1 VKVLTIGD
9 NTLHLLN
16 QAVRLLNKR
25 TNETLQ
31 EFGLF
36 HSQWSILYCLVNRG
50 ELSQTEISRYL
61 HVERP
66 TVTRTIRKLE
76 ENGWIERSKGIDKRE
91 NLIRLSETAEE
102 KMPSIR
108 EKIQSFEIEQ
118 LDGIKGEEL
127 ATVNKTLKKIMK
139 EV

>member
-1 VKVLTIGD
+1 MKNGD

-36 HSQWSILYCLVNRG
+36 HSQWSILYCLDNRG
-50 ELSQTEISRYL
+50 ELTQTEISRYL
-61 HVERP
+61 NVERP

-76 ENGWIERSKGIDKRE
+76 ENGWIERSKGADKRE
-91 NLIRLSETAEE
+91 NLISLSETAEA

-108 EKIQSFEIEQ
+108 DKIQSFEVEQ

-127 ATVNKTLKKIMK
+127 ATVHKILKKIMK

>member
-1 VKVLTIGD
+1 MTIGD